1 MHTCLLECDKC
12 KLFLPKA
19 TIGAQEM
26 INTPRLEKDYRKAL
40 KKESG
45 TLKIPSVG
53 PTNCI
58 EGVRLRR
65 NCGAASVGECSR

>member
-1 MHTCLLECDKC
+1 M
-12 KLFLPKA
+12 PKA

-26 INTPRLEKDYRKAL
+26 INTPRSEKGSQKGL

-45 TLKIPSVG
+45 TLKIASVG

-58 EGVRLRR
+58 EGVRLKR